1 MDQAPL
7 SPPPSPSP
15 SSVTEVPHPWVTI
28 RRMTAILL
36 LTWFMV
42 TFLCIWFARELDQLH
57 LFGWPVSF
65 YMAAQGTMLIY
76 LAIVA
81 IYIRRMWRIDQLAH
95 REQSHGE

>member
-1 MDQAPL
+1 MDQAP
-7 SPPPSPSP
+7 PPPQLPVADP
-15 SSVTEVPHPWVTI
+15 VHTWGAI
-28 RRMTAILL
+28 RRMTALLL

-65 YMAAQGTMLIY
+65 YMAAQGMMLIY

-81 IYIRRMWRIDQLAH
+81 IYMRHMHRIDQLAH